1 MVTFLPVS
9 APVRPLE
16 TGQTFTFGN
25 FERFPFVRRLPTKLR
40 FQHFNCTSAEM
51 AAAGQSQ
58 PSILETLQWIFISYI
73 SLLFC
78 ACLLLPGH
86 YKKSQQLSSYV
97 HVSDTQLLTT
107 PPSSARSCHPSSGIP
122 KSSPLTLGFASVT
135 GGVTVPSTFI
145 GISEQLHSTA
155 SVLRETAE
163 PMSLH
168 CNWVARKINPWE
180 RWSCLRSQR
189 PARLRQ

>member
-16 TGQTFTFGN
+16 TGQAFTFGN
-25 FERFPFVRRLPTKLR
+25 FECFPFVRRLPTKLR

-51 AAAGQSQ
+51 AAASESQ
-58 PSILETLQWIFISYI
+58 LIILETLQRIFISYI
-73 SLLFC
+73 PLLFC

-86 YKKSQQLSSYV
+86 YKKSQRLSSHV
-97 HVSDTQLLTT
+97 HVSNTQLLTT
-107 PPSSARSCHPSSGIP
+107 PPSSARSCLPSSGIP
-122 KSSPLTLGFASVT
+122 KSSPLTLGFAKCNCGDRGT
-135 GGVTVPSTFI
+135 GTFI

-180 RWSCLRSQR
+180 RWSCLGSQR